1 VCVILYIQHAATIC
15 SLDPSNK
22 KAKEGLE
29 QTEKK
34 MDGNSLDES
43 FIAQSLDQSVEVSYG
58 Q

>member
-1 VCVILYIQHAATIC
+1 VWQHAATIC